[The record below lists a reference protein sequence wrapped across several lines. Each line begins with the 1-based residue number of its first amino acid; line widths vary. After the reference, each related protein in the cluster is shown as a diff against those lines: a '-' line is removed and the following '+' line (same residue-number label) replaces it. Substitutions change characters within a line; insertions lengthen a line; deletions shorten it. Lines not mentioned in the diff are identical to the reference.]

1 MTDVESVMR
10 RLDKMRRQVHRGVHA
25 PHKPLLLLYALGQ
38 LSEGQDVVAYRD
50 VDRGLRRLLQDFG
63 PRRQQK
69 RPNDPFWRL
78 QNDDLWNVRSDVPLS
93 SRRRD
98 GTPPIEELKS
108 KRATGS
114 FAPDVKEVL
123 LADRRNLVS
132 MARKLLEDYFP
143 ATLHEDILNEVG
155 LSLEG
160 AGDPPKRSSDF
171 RLRVLRAY
179 EYRCCVC
186 GFDMRLGEKL
196 AGIEAAHIMWHT
208 AKGPDKESNGL
219 ALCVLHHKA
228 FDLGAFTVGVDLR
241 TIVCSQELS
250 GSKTDWVLGYHGLD
264 LRAPQSTSY
273 FPERKYVEWHQNK
286 VFRSPPRDI

>member
-1 MTDVESVMR
+1 
-10 RLDKMRRQVHRGVHA
+10 MRRQVHKGVHA
-25 PHKPLLLLYALGQ
+25 PHKPLLLLHALGR

-50 VDRGLRRLLQDFG
+50 VDSDLRRLLRDFG
-63 PRRQQK
+63 PRRQRE

-78 QNDDLWNVRSDVPLS
+78 QNDDLWRVTTDVPLS
-93 SRRRD
+93 SQRRD
-98 GTPPIEELKS
+98 WTPPIEELKS

-114 FAPDVKEVL
+114 FAPDVREVL

-132 MARKLLEDYFP
+132 VARRLLEDYFP
-143 ATLHEDILNEVG
+143 ATLHEDILDEVG
-155 LSLEG
+155 LTLESIS
-160 AGDPPKRSSDF
+160 DPPKRSRDF

-186 GFDMRLGEKL
+186 GFDMRVGNKL

-228 FDLGAFTVGVDLR
+228 FDLGAFTVGADLR
-241 TIVCSQELS
+241 TIICSQDLS
-250 GSKTDWVLGYHGLD
+250 GSKTDWVLGYHGRGMRD
-264 LRAPQSTSY
+264 PQSTSY
-273 FPERKYVEWHQNK
+273 FPEREYVEWHRNK
-286 VFRSPPRDI
+286 IFRSPPRDI

>member
-1 MTDVESVMR
+1 MTNLESVMS
-10 RLDKMRRQVHRGVHA
+10 RLEKMQRQVHKGVRA
-25 PHKPLLLLYALGQ
+25 PHKPLLLLYALGR

-50 VDRGLRRLLQDFG
+50 VDGDLRRLLRDFG
-63 PRRQQK
+63 PRRQRE

-78 QNDDLWNVRSDVPLS
+78 QNDDLWRVTTDVPLS
-93 SRRRD
+93 SQRRNW
-98 GTPPIEELKS
+98 TPPIEELKS

-114 FAPDVKEVL
+114 FAPDVREVL
-123 LADRRNLVS
+123 LADRGNLVS
-132 MARKLLEDYFP
+132 VARKLLEDYFP
-143 ATLHEDILNEVG
+143 ATLHEDILDEVG
-155 LSLEG
+155 LSLG
-160 AGDPPKRSSDF
+160 AVGDLPKRSRDF

-186 GFDMRLGEKL
+186 GFDMRVGNKL

-241 TIVCSQELS
+241 TIICSQDLS
-250 GSKTDWVLGYHGLD
+250 GSKTDWVLGYHGLG
-264 LRAPQSTSY
+264 LREPQSTSY
-273 FPERKYVEWHQNK
+273 FPEREYVEWHRNK